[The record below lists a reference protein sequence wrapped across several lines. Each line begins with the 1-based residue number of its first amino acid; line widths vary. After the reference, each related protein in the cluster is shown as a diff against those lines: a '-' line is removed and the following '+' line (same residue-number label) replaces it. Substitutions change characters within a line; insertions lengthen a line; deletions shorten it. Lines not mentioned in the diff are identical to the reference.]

1 MRYSGGFHMKKR
13 NYIGEIS
20 DLFQI
25 PSSTLR
31 YWEDQSLIEFSRDE
45 ANNYR
50 FPSFQTILDIWD
62 IILYRDLSIP
72 LKEIKIIPSMNID
85 KLEST
90 LTENKKKL
98 IDELYKLEKTIE
110 KIKSRERNIE
120 KIKHFKSNPYYL
132 EHRTF
137 LSIKLFN
144 YFDNYLNK
152 EMTPLYLSD
161 PNEWTLVI
169 NPEKSI
175 IDYGTF
181 VSETDNNIFR
191 EKDLCQKLY
200 LRCLLK
206 VETDNIYNN
215 NCSELILN
223 AENLGYKTG
232 TIIGE
237 YLISACED
245 KRYDYYK
252 TWIELF

>member
-1 MRYSGGFHMKKR
+1 MKNR

-31 YWEDQSLIEFSRDE
+31 YWENQSLIEFSRGE
-45 ANNYR
+45 ENNYR

-62 IILYRDLSIP
+62 IMLYRDLSIP
-72 LKEIKIIPSMNID
+72 LKEIKLIPSMNID
-85 KLEST
+85 ELEST
-90 LTENKKKL
+90 LTDNKKKL
-98 IDELYKLEKTIE
+98 IDELYKLEKTIK
-110 KIKSRERNIE
+110 KIDAKERNIE
-120 KIKHFKSNPYYL
+120 KIKYFKSNPYYL

-152 EMTPLYLSD
+152 EMTPLYLAY
-161 PNEWTLVI
+161 PNECAIVI

-175 IDYGTF
+175 IDYGIF
-181 VSETDNNIFR
+181 VSETEKNIFR
-191 EKDLCQKLY
+191 EKDHCEKLY

-206 VETDNIYNN
+206 LETDNIYINN
-215 NCSELILN
+215 SSELILN

-232 TIIGE
+232 VIIGQF
-237 YLISACED
+237 LISACED
-245 KRYDYYK
+245 DTRYDYYEA
-252 TWIELF
+252 WIELF